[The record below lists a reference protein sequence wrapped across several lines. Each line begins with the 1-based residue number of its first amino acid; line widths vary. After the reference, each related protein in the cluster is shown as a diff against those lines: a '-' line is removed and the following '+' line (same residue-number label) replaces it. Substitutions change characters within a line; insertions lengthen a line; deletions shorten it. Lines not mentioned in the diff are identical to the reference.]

1 MIVWVHFFPE
11 NFRFWNSHREEV
23 HFFLE
28 EVHFFVWSLPEKVHF
43 FQEDLFELSFL
54 EQPSVLSQ
62 KKQTEMEEMELLV

>member
-1 MIVWVHFFPE
+1 MIVHFFPE
-11 NFRFWNSHREEV
+11 IFRFWNSHREEV

>member
-1 MIVWVHFFPE
+1 MHFFPE
-11 NFRFWNSHREEV
+11 NFCFWNSHQEEV